1 MSQKLV
7 LVVISILSQKVQTG
21 LVSSGENG
29 AHPWPELIKTR
40 SDMVKWIEF
49 LIQLVQRDDSGKS
62 AIK

>member
-21 LVSSGENG
+21 LVPRGVDG
-29 AHPWPELIKTR
+29 AHSWLIKTR
-40 SDMVKWIEF
+40 SDLLKAIAVFSQMA
-49 LIQLVQRDDSGKS
+49 QRDDSGKS